1 MQVLYGFLNLC
12 FFFSSRRRHTRWP
25 RDWSSDVCSS
35 DVCSSDLAVEDR
47 DAGVGLAELDLGEHA
62 AADAAE
68 LGERPHGQVLVL
80 AGRTDAHAELLD
92 HGRAHPLAGGAGEVR
107 ARAGDRG
114 PGPTGVT
121 GFVTRFDACLHGDAH
136 YIAQTLHGHYVAHAG
151 VEQRLTMCVRSG
163 ARLRPAAPSLS
174 PARAAPVLD
183 PSSRSSPCPRRPEGG
198 RPMTQQVTATAP
210 SARRTDG
217 RLLRWFVSYGSFT
230 VPQAAAPIAFALI
243 ALPLTGVPSS
253 GAAMMLAMTL
263 AQVVGAVP
271 VTRFGRRFAPIP
283 FLRALIGVRTVAL
296 AAVAVLAGLGA
307 PFSLL
312 VASAAAAGLVNG
324 AAFGH
329 LRAVLNHLVSAGR
342 MPRALGIAATLNE
355 VTFAAAPVI
364 ASGLGALSPQAAI
377 WAMVVLGAGQIG
389 RAHV

>member
-1 MQVLYGFLNLC
+1 
-12 FFFSSRRRHTRWP
+12 
-25 RDWSSDVCSS
+25 
-35 DVCSSDLAVEDR
+35 
-47 DAGVGLAELDLGEHA
+47 
-62 AADAAE
+62 
-68 LGERPHGQVLVL
+68 
-80 AGRTDAHAELLD
+80 
-92 HGRAHPLAGGAGEVR
+92 
-107 ARAGDRG
+107 
-114 PGPTGVT
+114 
-121 GFVTRFDACLHGDAH
+121 
-136 YIAQTLHGHYVAHAG
+136 
-151 VEQRLTMCVRSG
+151 
-163 ARLRPAAPSLS
+163 
-174 PARAAPVLD
+174 
-183 PSSRSSPCPRRPEGG
+183 
-198 RPMTQQVTATAP
+198 MTQQVTATAP
-210 SARRTDG
+210 SDRRTDG

-243 ALPLTGVPSS
+243 ALPLTGDPSS

-271 VTRFGRRFAPIP
+271 ITRFGRRFAPIP

-364 ASGLGALSPQAAI
+364 ASGLGALSSQAAI
-377 WAMVVLGAGQIG
+377 WAMVVLGAGPVVLLPRIPQAPSTAPG
-389 RAHV
+389 RVREEALALHPKNGLVHLYTACSHL